1 MSLRHAGPAPC
12 RPCAMPAL
20 RYPRAITAV
29 TARLRRYEIEL
40 AFDKVCSELTD
51 MRMEFRLEAAVNSQG
66 KTIEVPIRSV
76 NHRKIFL
83 VIERQIYSTQQIL
96 LSECTFLITYLY
108 PSSLR
113 RVPLFRI
120 QYPYSEHPHYSVP
133 LFGIPSL
140 RLAASEPSL

>member
-1 MSLRHAGPAPC
+1 MPALRHAGPVL
-12 RPCAMPAL
+12 PAGHHGC
-20 RYPRAITAV
+20 
-29 TARLRRYEIEL
+29 ARLRRYEIEL

-120 QYPYSEHPHYSVP
+120 QYPYSEYPH
-133 LFGIPSL
+133 
-140 RLAASEPSL
+140 